1 MKAMKKLVSA
11 VLAMACGIGLAV
23 PVGVSAE
30 GLFPGDNLTTTI
42 YSSADINRN
51 GSVEIM
57 DSIAVSRYLIGH
69 HFINSPQLMDADR
82 NHIVSKADLQ
92 AVTAKVVEMGYT
104 NEVDGLNHIF
114 GTIGTTMTYTAT
126 ESTTYQTFYRH
137 NTSNGTSTANDT
149 SYALSITDE
158 PIPTNMSSPD
168 TVIGDPDFYPETD
181 SDLRSGICLL
191 SNNATGFVVGDH
203 MIATAAHNCVKTTN
217 TGSRIWRANMTVRFP
232 VAGKIVPS
240 SPTYSVTQCH
250 IDQSFYNYHFNSNLQ
265 YSDDIIPHDYA
276 LLIVDADLSNRYH
289 FSLGIPY
296 DIYNYSNFASY
307 NLYITGFPS
316 SPEYVNY
323 PSEKLY
329 TAYGQLHTNNADSNS
344 ILKYTTDADGGNSG
358 SPIYVAECYTTGNN
372 AYTSDPFT
380 VIGIHDAGAP
390 SEPPYYNSGCYIT
403 PMMLKFYYNNSHCS

>member
-11 VLAMACGIGLAV
+11 VLAMVCGIGLAV

-203 MIATAAHNCVKTTN
+203 MIATAAHNCFVKLESGN
-217 TGSRIWRANMTVRFP
+217 SQWRGSMTVRFP
-232 VAGKIVPS
+232 ISGQVVSS
-240 SPTYSVTQCH
+240 SPTYTVTQYH
-250 IDQSFYNYHFNSNLQ
+250 VDKTFHDHRLVYNSSYTDS
-265 YSDDIIPHDYA
+265 IKAHDYA

-289 FSLGIPY
+289 FSLGVPY
-296 DIYNYSNFASY
+296 NIYNYSNFASY
-307 NLYITGFPS
+307 NLYISGYPHTD
-316 SPEYVNY
+316 VLY
-323 PSEKLY
+323 PSKTLY
-329 TAYGQLHTNNADSNS
+329 TAFGQLYTNNSETPS
-344 ILKYTTDADGGNSG
+344 VLRYTTDAVKGNSG
-358 SPIYVAECYTTGNN
+358 SPVYVSECYTTGNN
-372 AYTSDPFT
+372 GYTSDPYT
-380 VIGIHDAGAP
+380 VIGIHVAGAP
-390 SEPPYYNSGCYIT
+390 DEDDPKYNNGCLVT
-403 PMMLKFYYNNSHCS
+403 PMMLKFYCNNSHCS

>member
-203 MIATAAHNCVKTTN
+203 MIATAAHNCFVKLESGN
-217 TGSRIWRANMTVRFP
+217 SQWRGSMTVRFP
-232 VAGKIVPS
+232 ISGQVVSS
-240 SPTYSVTQCH
+240 SPTYTVTQYH
-250 IDQSFYNYHFNSNLQ
+250 VDKAFYDHRLVYNSS
-265 YSDDIIPHDYA
+265 YTDPIIAHDYA
-276 LLIVDADLSNRYH
+276 LLIVDADLSDRYH
-289 FSLGIPY
+289 FSLGVPY
-296 DIYNYSNFASY
+296 NMYNYSNFASY
-307 NLYITGFPS
+307 NLYVSGYPNSDVPNPS
-316 SPEYVNY
+316 QM
-323 PSEKLY
+323 LY
-329 TAYGQLHTNNADSNS
+329 TAYGQLYTNNSVTPS
-344 ILKYTTDADGGNSG
+344 VLRYTTDTVAGNSG
-358 SPIYVAECYTTGNN
+358 SPIYVKECYTTGNSAN
-372 AYTSDPFT
+372 TSNIFT
-380 VIGIHDAGAP
+380 VIGIHDGGYKDKPAL
-390 SEPPYYNSGCYIT
+390 YNSGCYVT